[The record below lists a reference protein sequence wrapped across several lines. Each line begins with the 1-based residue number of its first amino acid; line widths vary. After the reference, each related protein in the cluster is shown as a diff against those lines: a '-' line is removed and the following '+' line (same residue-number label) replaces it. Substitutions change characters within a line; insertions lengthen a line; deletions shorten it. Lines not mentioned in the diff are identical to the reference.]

1 MRGFFFFQQFCF
13 AFFLESITWIVSCGK
28 QSWSWPLQ
36 KSAKPST
43 APVGLVL
50 LIALYVHG
58 QWFPSTALDAS
69 YFLRPCIHPAT
80 CSSVSF
86 LLWHGD
92 ACPCDSEGGET
103 VTHTNASRQ
112 LCVSLLAVSC
122 VLGHSNI
129 GSCPFRFLSLELGED
144 LTLCLPDTETSCTP
158 GPLSGPRT
166 RKTKRYHQWKVMKNI
181 PSITQSWSLW
191 HNWWLM

>member
-1 MRGFFFFQQFCF
+1 MHVFFFFQQFCF
-13 AFFLESITWIVSCGK
+13 AFFLESITWIVSCGR

-86 LLWHGD
+86 PLWHGD

-112 LCVSLLAVSC
+112 LCVCVSLS
-122 VLGHSNI
+122 
-129 GSCPFRFLSLELGED
+129 RFLCARAFKHRQLSFSVFIPRARRG
-144 LTLCLPDTETSCTP
+144 PDTVPPWHRNLLHPWAALWPEN
-158 GPLSGPRT
+158 
-166 RKTKRYHQWKVMKNI
+166 QKNKEI
-181 PSITQSWSLW
+181 SSVEGHEEYPFHHSELITVA
-191 HNWWLM
+191 